1 MTLTDER
8 PDRAGERTVG
18 SARTAVERRV
28 EDVLTGIE
36 RWQGRT
42 LTYAPVLGGLM
53 NSNWRIT
60 VEGCDTRY
68 FLKIPGDGSDAFIDR
83 SLANEAARRAGERGI
98 GAEVVHFDAATGVE
112 VIEFLE
118 GYRACTNG
126 DFKRPEVPR
135 EIIGIYR
142 KLHDGSLLG
151 GTKTMF
157 DMIDEHLGQAREMGV
172 HLPVDAD
179 LILGE
184 YQQAKSALLA
194 GGLDLVACHNDPMPG
209 NFLVADGL
217 PMRMVDYEF
226 ASNNERAYELA
237 LLIVEMFY
245 TEEQALEL
253 IEQFYGNTDFATVAR
268 VQVCCAL
275 ADTKWGLWAV
285 VNQQLNT
292 TWDFDY
298 HKYGLWK
305 LMRARLKMSD
315 PRWAYWLTAL

>member
-53 NSNWRIT
+53 NSNWRIA

-172 HLPVDAD
+172 RLPVGAD
-179 LILGE
+179 LILGSTSRPSRH
-184 YQQAKSALLA
+184 YWR
-194 GGLDLVACHNDPMPG
+194 VASIS
-209 NFLVADGL
+209 L
-217 PMRMVDYEF
+217 PATTTRC
-226 ASNNERAYELA
+226 RATSWWPTA
-237 LLIVEMFY
+237 CRC
-245 TEEQALEL
+245 
-253 IEQFYGNTDFATVAR
+253 G
-268 VQVCCAL
+268 
-275 ADTKWGLWAV
+275 WW
-285 VNQQLNT
+285 T
-292 TWDFDY
+292 TSSRPTTNGPTSW
-298 HKYGLWK
+298 
-305 LMRARLKMSD
+305 RC
-315 PRWAYWLTAL
+315 